1 MDRGYVDF
9 QRLGLMAAA
18 GAFFVTRAKDNLRFT
33 RYRSLVSDSA
43 AGVRSDQIG
52 KLTLAR
58 SRAAFPWPLRKVH
71 YCDAETERDLI
82 FLTNHL
88 EIPAVVVAGI
98 YRLRWQ
104 IELFFRWIKGHLR
117 IKHFFGTSPNAVK
130 TQIWIAVS
138 TYLLVA
144 IIHKQLGLPGNLHRT
159 MQLLS
164 VHPFEKVPLHELFT
178 ETEFNAPPTVNL
190 NQLLL
195 WNL

>member
-1 MDRGYVDF
+1 MNRKLQVEST
-9 QRLGLMAAA
+9 A
-18 GAFFVTRAKDNLRFT
+18 
-33 RYRSLVSDSA
+33 
-43 AGVRSDQIG
+43 RSDGDGGRFLCDSRLRIYPPSLPAVGRGDWGAQRSNRQADPRA
-52 KLTLAR
+52 LAR
-58 SRAAFPWPLRKVH
+58 SFSLAF
-71 YCDAETERDLI
+71 AESALFDVETGRDLI

-117 IKHFFGTSPNAVK
+117 IKHFFGTRPNAVK
-130 TQIWIAVS
+130 TQIWIAVT

-159 MQLLS
+159 LQLLS
-164 VHPFEKVPLHELFT
+164 VHPFEKMPLHELFT
-178 ETEFNAPPTVNL
+178 ETEFNAPPTDNP

-195 WNL
+195 CGL